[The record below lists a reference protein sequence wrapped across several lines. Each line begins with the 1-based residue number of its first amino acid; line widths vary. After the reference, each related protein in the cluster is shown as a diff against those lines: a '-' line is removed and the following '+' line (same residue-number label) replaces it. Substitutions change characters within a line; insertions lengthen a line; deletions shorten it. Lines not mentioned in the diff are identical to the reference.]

1 MTCRSFNVSAAGFPV
16 VAGDFHHAI
25 IGKAARIAM
34 ETDCK
39 PMAWTMLRRVLAPL
53 AGLLAITGLALPA
66 GASGGELRHG
76 IAMHG
81 EPALPP
87 GFAHLPYADPDAP
100 KGGRIVVGLQGTYDS
115 LNPLIVLGVAPDVVP
130 RYVLQSLMLRSLDE
144 PFTVYGLIATSVEMP
159 EDRSSVV
166 FNLDPRARFSDG
178 HPLTAEDVRFTFDL
192 LKQYGKPFHRSS
204 FGQVKSVE
212 IADPHK
218 IRFDLSGANDRELPL
233 IIATM
238 PIFAAHATD
247 PARFNTTT
255 LAPPIGSGPYTISEV
270 RPGERV
276 VLQRRHDFWGEDLP
290 IVRGLYNFQEVRY
303 EFYRDA
309 NTLFEAFKAGLYDYR
324 VESDPG
330 RWVSGYDFPA
340 VRDGRIARDTISLR
354 TPKGMNGFVFNT
366 RRGPFQDVRV
376 REALGYL
383 FDFDW
388 VNRNLFFGLLQRST
402 SYFAGSDLSS
412 FGKPASE
419 PERELL
425 APFPDAVREDI
436 FDGKWAPPASDGSG
450 RDREQARAA
459 LALLKEAGFVLDRGL
474 LRRRD
479 TDEPLAFEIL
489 VNSRAQE
496 RLALNYAQS
505 LERIGVRPQIRLVD
519 DVQYWRRLS
528 TFDFDMIQW
537 LWPASASPGNEQ
549 RNRWGKAAAARG
561 GSLNYAGAEFGCG
574 RCHDRCDA
582 QRKRPRGFC
591 RRRAGARPRPP
602 VRLLRRS
609 AVLRRRPMDRP
620 RRGFAQASGD
630 TPTRDKRRSLVA
642 SRPLGHD

>member
-1 MTCRSFNVSAAGFPV
+1 MR
-16 VAGDFHHAI
+16 
-25 IGKAARIAM
+25 
-34 ETDCK
+34 ET
-39 PMAWTMLRRVLAPL
+39 A
-53 AGLLAITGLALPA
+53 
-66 GASGGELRHG
+66 
-76 IAMHG
+76 
-81 EPALPP
+81 
-87 GFAHLPYADPDAP
+87 
-100 KGGRIVVGLQGTYDS
+100 
-115 LNPLIVLGVAPDVVP
+115 
-130 RYVLQSLMLRSLDE
+130 
-144 PFTVYGLIATSVEMP
+144 
-159 EDRSSVV
+159 
-166 FNLDPRARFSDG
+166 
-178 HPLTAEDVRFTFDL
+178 
-192 LKQYGKPFHRSS
+192 
-204 FGQVKSVE
+204 
-212 IADPHK
+212 
-218 IRFDLSGANDRELPL
+218 
-233 IIATM
+233 
-238 PIFAAHATD
+238 
-247 PARFNTTT
+247 
-255 LAPPIGSGPYTISEV
+255 
-270 RPGERV
+270 
-276 VLQRRHDFWGEDLP
+276 
-290 IVRGLYNFQEVRY
+290 
-303 EFYRDA
+303 
-309 NTLFEAFKAGLYDYR
+309 
-324 VESDPG
+324 
-330 RWVSGYDFPA
+330 
-340 VRDGRIARDTISLR
+340 ISLR

-561 GSLNYAGAEFGCG
+561 GSLNYAGAESAAADAMIDAMLNARG
-574 RCHDRCDA
+574 REDFVAAVRALDRVLLSGFYVVPLFYVADQWIAHDA
-582 QRKRPRGFC
+582 ALHRPAATPLLGTSVDLWW
-591 RRRAGARPRPP
+591 RAG
-602 VRLLRRS
+602 
-609 AVLRRRPMDRP
+609 
-620 RRGFAQASGD
+620 
-630 TPTRDKRRSLVA
+630 
-642 SRPLGHD
+642 H